1 MTSPEVGFTVGVR
14 REVKGTSVGKF
25 RAFVVAAAVVALTS
39 CLPFDNLVPNA
50 RTNAGCSSA
59 THTSPGSPCLTDNA
73 HVSYHFQSSM
83 TQAAQWSTL
92 EAIFGSF
99 DTTALNFSYHQ
110 SPPYSA
116 SPRTDIIYQ
125 MASTPL
131 SLRGQTWC
139 KHAAGGWKCDQQY
152 VRYYYERGQVNRQ
165 LACHETGHAVGL
177 LHGSMADP
185 QVSDMHSELKCMR
198 TGISH
203 NMEYLGEVN
212 ATQINAQYG

>member
-1 MTSPEVGFTVGVR
+1 M
-14 REVKGTSVGKF
+14 GKF

-92 EAIFGSF
+92 EAIVGSF

-110 SPPYSA
+110 YPTYSA

-125 MASTPL
+125 MGSATRPEVIA
-131 SLRGQTWC
+131 QTWC
-139 KHAAGGWKCDQQY
+139 RAAAGGYKCDQQG
-152 VRYYYERGQVNRQ
+152 VRYFYGVGAVDRKV
-165 LACHETGHAVGL
+165 ACHETGHAVGL
-177 LHGSMADP
+177 MHGSMADP
-185 QVSDMHSELKCMR
+185 KVADMHSELKCMR